1 MGKVEGSGESRG
13 ENGNARRS
21 SEVIGDMENEL
32 GRFVRWGEA
41 VTVDIIK
48 KVISFLP
55 ESKQAE
61 IIELPEECD
70 PSDEALGARVSS
82 F

>member
-1 MGKVEGSGESRG
+1 
-13 ENGNARRS
+13 
-21 SEVIGDMENEL
+21 MENEI

-41 VTVDIIK
+41 VTVD
-48 KVISFLP
+48 VVRRVMSFLP
-55 ESKQAE
+55 ESKPAE
-61 IIELPEECD
+61 IVELPDADET

>member
-1 MGKVEGSGESRG
+1 
-13 ENGNARRS
+13 
-21 SEVIGDMENEL
+21 MENEI

>member
-1 MGKVEGSGESRG
+1 MVVGRVSSRG
-13 ENGNARRS
+13 PNRNACHP
-21 SEVIGDMENEL
+21 SEVIGDMENEI

-41 VTVDIIK
+41 VTVDIVK

-61 IIELPEECD
+61 IVELPEECD

>member
-1 MGKVEGSGESRG
+1 
-13 ENGNARRS
+13 
-21 SEVIGDMENEL
+21 MENEL
-32 GRFVRWGEA
+32 GKFVRWGEA

-48 KVISFLP
+48 KVMSFLP
-55 ESKQAE
+55 EARSAE
-61 IIELPEECD
+61 IIELPEECN

>member
-1 MGKVEGSGESRG
+1 
-13 ENGNARRS
+13 
-21 SEVIGDMENEL
+21 MENEL

-41 VTVDIIK
+41 VTIEIVE
-48 KVISFLP
+48 KVMSLIP
-55 ESKQAE
+55 EARSAE
-61 IIELPEECD
+61 IVELPEECN